1 MAVEIYR
8 ASLTL
13 KEHTY
18 FASREIGIFYESEP
32 LIGNYA
38 LAYALGLCA
47 APYNWSGPPRYKQ
60 DLNPLNEKGLYVTPA
75 TFEPGKL
82 HYAISQF
89 NAQTD
94 SYYFRFDQNA
104 IASNP
109 DKKSRAANFPQSG
122 KIRMLGMESQ
132 AYFFL
137 VSQKGIELNLPNYI
151 RLGKFNSK
159 ARIVWEKLVLK
170 SEQPV
175 RSEDV
180 ALDFLLNA
188 VDLPSDIIANMRAF
202 SVYNIHPAPLLSRC
216 HLSGS
221 FWHCRSRASQDIYLP
236 TGMRFGVDVIQ

>member
-60 DLNPLNEKGLYVTPA
+60 DLSPLNEKGLYVTPA

-109 DKKSRAANFPQSG
+109 EKKSRAANFPQSG
-122 KIRMLGMESQ
+122 KIRMLGLESQ

-137 VSQKGIELNLPNYI
+137 MNQQGIELNLPNYI

-170 SEQPV
+170 SAQPV
-175 RSEDV
+175 RFEDV

-221 FWHCRSRASQDIYLP
+221 FWHCGSRAGQDFYLP

>member
-1 MAVEIYR
+1 MAVEIYL

-13 KEHTY
+13 KEHTF

-47 APYNWSGPPRYKQ
+47 APYDWSGPPRYKE
-60 DLNPLNEKGLYVTPA
+60 DLGPLNDKGLYVTPA
-75 TFEPGKL
+75 TFEPDRL
-82 HYAISQF
+82 RYAISQF

-104 IASNP
+104 IAS
-109 DKKSRAANFPQSG
+109 DREKKSRAANFPQSG
-122 KIRMLGMESQ
+122 KIRMLGLESQ

-137 VSQKGIELNLPNYI
+137 LNRQGIELNLPSYI

-159 ARIVWEKLVLK
+159 ARVVWEKLILK
-170 SEQPV
+170 STQPV
-175 RSEDV
+175 RLEDV

-188 VDLPSDIIANMRAF
+188 VDLTPDMAANLRAF
-202 SVYNIHPAPLLSRC
+202 SVYNVHPAPLLSRC

-221 FWHCRSRASQDIYLP
+221 FWHCGTRAGEDIYLP
-236 TGMRFGVDVIQ
+236 EGMRFGVDVIQ

>member
-47 APYNWSGPPRYKQ
+47 SPYDWSGPPRYKQ
-60 DLNPLNEKGLYVTPA
+60 DLSPLNEKGLYVTPA

-109 DKKSRAANFPQSG
+109 VKKSRAANFPQSG
-122 KIRMLGMESQ
+122 KIRMLGLESQ

-137 VSQKGIELNLPNYI
+137 MNQQGIELNLPNYI

-170 SEQPV
+170 SAQPV
-175 RSEDV
+175 RFDDV

-188 VDLPSDIIANMRAF
+188 VDLPFDIIANMRAF

-221 FWHCRSRASQDIYLP
+221 FWHCGSRAGQDYYLP

>member
-47 APYNWSGPPRYKQ
+47 SPYDWSGPPRYKQ
-60 DLNPLNEKGLYVTPA
+60 DLSPLNEKGLYVTPA

-109 DKKSRAANFPQSG
+109 VKKSRAANFPQSG
-122 KIRMLGMESQ
+122 KIRMLGLESQ

-137 VSQKGIELNLPNYI
+137 MNQQRIELNLPNYI

-170 SEQPV
+170 SAQPV
-175 RSEDV
+175 RFDDV

-188 VDLPSDIIANMRAF
+188 VDLPFDIIANMRAF

-221 FWHCRSRASQDIYLP
+221 FWHCGSRAGQDYYLP

>member
-8 ASLTL
+8 ANLTL
-13 KEHTY
+13 KEHTF

-38 LAYALGLCA
+38 LAYALGLCS

-60 DLNPLNEKGLYVTPA
+60 DLSPLNEKGLYVTPA

-82 HYAISQF
+82 HYAMSQF

-109 DKKSRAANFPQSG
+109 EKKSRAANFPQSG
-122 KIRMLGMESQ
+122 KIRMLGLESQ

-137 VSQKGIELNLPNYI
+137 VSQQGIELNLPNYI

-170 SEQPV
+170 STQPV
-175 RSEDV
+175 RFEDM

-221 FWHCRSRASQDIYLP
+221 FWHCGSRAGQNIYLP

>member
-8 ASLTL
+8 ANLTL

-60 DLNPLNEKGLYVTPA
+60 DLGPLNDKGLYVTPA

-89 NAQTD
+89 NAQSD

-104 IASNP
+104 IATEP
-109 DKKSRAANFPQSG
+109 TKKARAANFPQSG
-122 KIRMLGMESQ
+122 KIRMLGRESQ

-137 VSQKGIELNLPNYI
+137 LNLQGIALRLPNYI

-159 ARIVWEKLVLK
+159 ARLEWERLFLE
-170 SEQPV
+170 SEQPEE
-175 RSEDV
+175 SEQV
-180 ALDFLLNA
+180 LDFMLNA
-188 VDLPSDIIANMRAF
+188 
-202 SVYNIHPAPLLSRC
+202 
-216 HLSGS
+216 
-221 FWHCRSRASQDIYLP
+221 
-236 TGMRFGVDVIQ
+236 